1 MVVSDALGS
10 TTNTYDNLSRL
21 VNVSN
26 AAGQVQAVAYD
37 VADRV
42 TQTTDA
48 NGVSV
53 TTTFENL
60 DRLRTR
66 TYPDTERGSL
76 WLHGQNCRPD
86 QLHQPALQGLELKK
100 GSGMTNGIIVATGS
114 KDYTESQP

>member
-42 TQTTDA
+42 TQATDA

-53 TTTFENL
+53 TSTFDNL

-66 TYPDTERGSL
+66 TYPDTGVEAFGYTAKIAGPTSYT
-76 WLHGQNCRPD
+76 N
-86 QLHQPALQGLELKK
+86 QL
-100 GSGMTNGIIVATGS
+100 S
-114 KDYTESQP
+114 KVWN